1 MHSFVAVGVRGT
13 RGVAGPSR
21 WSRWLPTRAVL
32 DWSLGRRPR
41 HSPRR
46 GTPASRDWRISR
58 DAVAE
63 WSVSSS
69 GPGRP
74 CEAFLSEDRS
84 ARVRRARITPRA
96 TVVPA
101 GRRPRLPL
109 TRNKT
114 RPSIALLCLHCTCD
128 RGRTR
133 QQLGSAGRRGR
144 RSGLGSG
151 MAGFTGAERRPPP
164 GMNRS
169 DHWERLWITPVGVPE
184 CPPAHAPA
192 STLAV
197 TR

>member
-1 MHSFVAVGVRGT
+1 MRSFVAVSVRGT
-13 RGVAGPSR
+13 RGVAAPSR
-21 WSRWLPTRAVL
+21 WSRWLPTRAL
-32 DWSLGRRPR
+32 LGWSLGGRPR

-46 GTPASRDWRISR
+46 GTPASRDRRISR

-96 TVVPA
+96 TWWWQADALGYRLRVI
-101 GRRPRLPL
+101 RRG
-109 TRNKT
+109 
-114 RPSIALLCLHCTCD
+114 PSIALLSCIALATEDGHASSS
-128 RGRTR
+128 G
-133 QQLGSAGRRGR
+133 ARGR

-151 MAGFTGAERRPPP
+151 VAGLTEAERRPPP
-164 GMNRS
+164 EMNRS

-184 CPPAHAPA
+184 CPPPTPRRRA
-192 STLAV
+192 S
-197 TR
+197 R